1 MKKKKI
7 KVFKSVNNICLNT
20 VDFSN
25 KYNFLLV
32 TGLSGSGKSTYAKKL
47 AQQHNATIITLD
59 GFSQI
64 YKNDSI
70 NECTKKLI
78 NDFIK
83 INPILEEELK
93 VDFWHRQKLNNF
105 ERYKYWNIL
114 FFEFLIENII
124 SSDQLFI
131 IEGTQIFMTIDTKM
145 IKKYPIIVV
154 GTSDVKSFFRRINR
168 QLTKNDFKK
177 PFSKGFKHLAK
188 LVNDSKRLHFKDYK
202 KLNKFLSELQ

>member
-1 MKKKKI
+1 MKKGKI
-7 KVFKSVNNICLNT
+7 KVFKSVNNICLNV
-20 VDFSN
+20 VDFPT

-32 TGLSGSGKSTYAKKL
+32 TGLSGSGKSTYAKKV
-47 AQQHNATIITLD
+47 AQQHNATVITLD

-64 YKNDSI
+64 YKNDII

-93 VDFWHRQKLNNF
+93 GDFWHRQKLNNF
-105 ERYKYWNIL
+105 ERYKHWNTL
-114 FFEFLIENII
+114 FFEFLIKNII
-124 SSDQLFI
+124 NKDQLFV

-145 IKKYPIIVV
+145 IKNYPIIVV
-154 GTSDVKSFFRRINR
+154 GTSDAKSFFRRINR

-177 PFSKGFKHLAK
+177 PFSKGFKHLVK

-202 KLNKFLSELQ
+202 KLNQFLSELQ